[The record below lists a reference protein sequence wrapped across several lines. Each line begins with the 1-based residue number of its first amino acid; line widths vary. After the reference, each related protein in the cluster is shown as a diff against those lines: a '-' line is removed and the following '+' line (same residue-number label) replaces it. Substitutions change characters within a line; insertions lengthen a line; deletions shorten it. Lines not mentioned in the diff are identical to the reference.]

1 MLGGVLGK
9 KNAYY
14 TLQQIQYI
22 AKLGESSNAIAW
34 LGKCAKG
41 KTVPQKIKE
50 SLLIVGKDDQ
60 SLLFK
65 RKGVEKFR

>member
-41 KTVPQKIKE
+41 KN
-50 SLLIVGKDDQ
+50 S
-60 SLLFK
+60 S
-65 RKGVEKFR
+65 